1 MKFGTLEEPDL
12 IGREQELAQ
21 LQQLLESVVNGVG
34 KTVFISGEAG
44 AGKSRLIKEFLVEA
58 KNQKVTVL
66 SGWCLSECVT
76 PYFPFTEAFKGI
88 QSTNL
93 EDDELLSEPSIGVGK
108 ASFSN
113 DQSFGTINW
122 QPNLWQP
129 LRNGRM
135 EKAVSPTMWRDQ
147 AFAAASRLLSDL
159 SIQTPVILVLEDI
172 HWADSASLAL
182 LHYIARTIL
191 NERVLVIATYRI
203 EALTQDPEGHPHP
216 LLSEMRLMNREDLYL
231 EIKLLNLNPDSVLQ
245 FVQNMV
251 GGVPGQDFV
260 EKINVAS
267 NGNPLFILE
276 SVRMLFENRAITKK
290 EDTWNLSIDA
300 LSIPSK
306 IKDIILQRVSTL
318 NRDQRKLLDA
328 ASVIG
333 EKFSV
338 DLLAAVLNQD
348 ILLTIDSLI
357 CIAQST
363 SILVDE
369 GAFFRFDH
377 ARSREVLYEAL
388 SLSIKRGYHAR
399 VADCLEKTNKEVPQV
414 VDLAYHYMQA
424 GNEEKS
430 LTYSL
435 AAGLEALSRYAN
447 KEAIYYLQYALQKVE
462 GKPERLTEKAS
473 ALEGLG
479 DALYA
484 NNRFGEARERFE
496 TFIPIS
502 GKAKSR
508 ALRKAVVAAFYQNDV
523 PKILALIKRA
533 EADPSIERVEAARI
547 LGHKARVAG
556 LSMKFEEA
564 LNFVKSAVS
573 VFEEEYVLADAA
585 WDLFV
590 VGGAASWFGELE
602 LAVTAAMRSI
612 AIHETIGDVHSLLEA
627 YLYAGHCFVG
637 CALFEEALKMYS
649 KVLEIDN
656 KLKLNDFVRLIPAY
670 LNMAKV
676 LRRNNPQ
683 QAHLV
688 ILKALDL
695 CKRSDSFFIGAILQ
709 YLVTENALFGDSV
722 LTEKYYKELNDLP
735 QDILSRPVTLQMA
748 NLTKAMYYASK
759 NQYEESYKFFSE
771 QFRLVGLYTPK
782 SPGMKYGPFHLF
794 SWVLSKEGKNKK
806 AQEVLREIQTL
817 TNDAVQRFA
826 HVSVQCGLMT
836 FIHPDVNQEFE
847 IRFDLVNASRA
858 SGYVERI
865 NNLVLPELNIV
876 KVSSNC
882 ILEDSFIKF
891 QDNVLKPFEVKTII
905 LSVKAT
911 QIGAISLCPNVTYRD
926 DLGQT
931 KNSKTRLFTITINP
945 KPQAP
950 GKLATG
956 VTSLDQLLSGGIPE
970 GYSIVLSSNLVDE
983 RQNIIEHFI
992 QAGAENKQTTF
1003 YLTDNSK
1010 KGISFAQQFQNNF
1023 RVFIFNQRLEIATDN
1038 LANAVW
1044 LKGVENLTDID
1055 IVLTK
1060 ALRQLTRSG
1069 DPKRICIEI
1078 ISDVLM
1084 QHHSLATRKWLKGL
1098 IQELKSYG
1106 FTILATINPKMHPQE
1121 EVEAVTSLFDGEI
1134 DLMEKESGE
1143 QSIKTVKIK
1152 RLLGQEYST
1161 KDTALT

>member
-1 MKFGTLEEPDL
+1 MKSGTLEEPNL
-12 IGREQELAQ
+12 IGREYELTQ
-21 LQQLLESVVNGVG
+21 LQQLLESALNGKG
-34 KTVFISGEAG
+34 TTVFVAGEAG
-44 AGKSRLIKEFLVEA
+44 SGKSRLVKEFLLKA
-58 KNQKVTVL
+58 KNQGALVL
-66 SGWCLSECVT
+66 SGWCLSECGV
-76 PYFPFTEAFKGI
+76 PYFPFIEAFKNTA
-88 QSTNL
+88 STL
-93 EDDELLSEPSIGVGK
+93 IEEALPSEPSLGFDRPLSAASQSLIGY
-108 ASFSN
+108 
-113 DQSFGTINW
+113 I
-122 QPNLWQP
+122 QPNPWGSTKYNRIEQSI
-129 LRNGRM
+129 
-135 EKAVSPTMWRDQ
+135 SPTVWRDQ
-147 AFAAASRLLSDL
+147 AFAAASRILAELSL
-159 SIQTPVILVLEDI
+159 QRPVILVLEDV

-182 LHYIARTIL
+182 LHYVARTIT
-191 NERVLVIATYRI
+191 NEQVLVIATYRT
-203 EALTQDPEGHPHP
+203 EELTQDEQGHSHP
-216 LLSEMRLMNREDLYL
+216 LIAEMRLMSREDLYS
-231 EIKLLNLNPDSVLQ
+231 EIKLSNLNCDDISH
-245 FVQNMV
+245 FVENMV
-251 GGVPGQDFV
+251 GGSAAQNFI
-260 EKINVAS
+260 EKINTAS

-276 SVRMLFENRAITKK
+276 SVRMLFDNKAIAKK
-290 EDTWNLSIDA
+290 QDTWELSVDS
-300 LSIPSK
+300 LGIPTK

-318 NRDQRKLLDA
+318 NREQRKLLDA

-333 EKFSV
+333 EKFNV
-338 DLLAAVLNQD
+338 DLLASVLGQD
-348 ILLTIDSLI
+348 NLIVIDTLNF
-357 CIAQST
+357 IAQAT

-377 ARSREVLYEAL
+377 ARSREVLYETL
-388 SLSIKRGYHAR
+388 SLSLKRGYHAR
-399 VADCLEKTNKEVPQV
+399 VADCIEKTNKEVPQV
-414 VDLAYHYMQA
+414 ADLAYHYMQA

-496 TFIPIS
+496 TLIPIS

-523 PKILALIKRA
+523 PKILALTKQA

-564 LNFVKSAVS
+564 LNFVKSAIS

-602 LAVTAAMRSI
+602 LAVAAAMRSI

-627 YLYAGHCFVG
+627 YLYAGHCFAG
-637 CALFEEALKMYS
+637 CALFEEAIKMYS
-649 KVLEIDN
+649 KVIEIDN
-656 KLKLNDFVRLIPAY
+656 KLKLNDYVRLIPAY
-670 LNMAKV
+670 LNMAKF

-688 ILKALDL
+688 ILKALDY
-695 CKRSDSFFIGAILQ
+695 CRRSDSFFIGAVLQ
-709 YLVTENALFGDSV
+709 NLVTENALFGDSV

-735 QDILSRPVTLQMA
+735 QDILARPVTMQMA
-748 NLTKAMYYASK
+748 NLTSAMYYASK
-759 NQYEESYKFFSE
+759 NQYEESYKFFGE
-771 QFRLVGLYTPK
+771 QFRLAGLYTPK
-782 SPGMKYGPFHLF
+782 SPGMKYGPFYLY
-794 SWVLSKEGKNKK
+794 SWVLSKEGKNKE

-847 IRFDLVNASRA
+847 IRLDLVNASRA

-882 ILEDSFIKF
+882 IIEDNFIKF
-891 QDNVLKPFEVKTII
+891 PDNVLKPFEVKTII

-911 QIGAISLCPNVTYRD
+911 QIGAIRLCPNVTYRD

-950 GKLATG
+950 GKLFTG
-956 VTSLDQLLSGGIPE
+956 VASLDQLLSGGIPE

-1003 YLTDNSK
+1003 YLADNSK
-1010 KGISFAQQFQNNF
+1010 KGISLAQQFQNNF
-1023 RVFIFNQRLEIATDN
+1023 KVFIFNQRSEIATEY
-1038 LANAVW
+1038 LANTIW

-1106 FTILATINPKMHPQE
+1106 FTILATINPRMHPQE

-1143 QSIKTVKIK
+1143 KSIKTVKIK